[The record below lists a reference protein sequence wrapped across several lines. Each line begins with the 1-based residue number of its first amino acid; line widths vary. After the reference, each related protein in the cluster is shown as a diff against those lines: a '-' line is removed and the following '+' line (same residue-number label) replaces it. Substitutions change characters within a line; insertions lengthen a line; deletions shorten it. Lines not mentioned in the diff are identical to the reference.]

1 MKDPNHLLKVEKAI
15 SEKYGEETIQDPRK
29 TWDDEKEK
37 EYLKQIKKIAEETKP
52 KEKIEVEGV
61 LLPKKLFTKES
72 KRTCPVCNVY
82 SSEGRD
88 DLYMAKFKCC
98 YKCYI
103 YNVEGREEK
112 WLNKIKLQEKN

>member
-37 EYLKQIKKIAEETKP
+37 EYLKQIKKIAKETKP
-52 KEKIEVEGV
+52 KEKIEVDGV

-72 KRTCPVCNVY
+72 ERTCPVCNIY
-82 SSEGRD
+82 SFKGRD

-98 YKCYI
+98 YRCYI
-103 YNVEGREEK
+103 HHVEGREEK
-112 WLNKIKLQEKN
+112 WLNKIKSQEKN